1 VNENG
6 KNNSP
11 LIIVALILALGL
23 VLSAYVA
30 GGSIVKA
37 KEAGN
42 SISITGSAKK
52 QIKADL
58 AVWNGSFTAKAPV
71 MTDAYTKLQDSQA
84 KVRTYLQGKGISNK
98 DIVFSSINTNIR
110 YAMLPN
116 GQNSNQVE
124 SYELYQTVEIKSK
137 DVDKIT
143 LLSREA
149 TDLINQG
156 VEFQSNP
163 PQYFYTKIADLKIEM
178 LSLATK
184 DAMKRAEQIALNT
197 NSRVGAL
204 RSARMGVFQITP
216 LYSNEVSD
224 YGINDTSSLDK
235 EITAVMTCE
244 FQIIK

>member
-1 VNENG
+1 MNENG
-6 KNNSP
+6 KSNSP
-11 LIIVALILALGL
+11 FIIVAVILALGL

-30 GGSIVKA
+30 GSSLVKA
-37 KEAGN
+37 KEATN

-52 QIKADL
+52 QIKSDL
-58 AVWNGSFTAKAPV
+58 AIWRGSFSARASDMTA
-71 MTDAYTKLQDSQA
+71 AYSSLQESQD
-84 KVRTYLQGKGISNK
+84 KVRSYLQSKGIANK
-98 DIVFSSINTNIR
+98 DIVFSSISTNTR
-110 YAMLPN
+110 YMILPN
-116 GQNSNQVE
+116 GQTSNQVE
-124 SYELYQTVEIKSK
+124 SYELFQTVEIKSK
-137 DVDKIT
+137 DVDQIT
-143 LLSREA
+143 LLSRQA

-156 VEFQSNP
+156 IEFQSMP
-163 PQYFYTKIADLKIEM
+163 PEYFYTKIADLKIEM

-184 DAMKRAEQIALNT
+184 DAMKRAEQIAKNT